1 MAPMTPI
8 ANGIPT
14 LRPTTVPVV
23 KALLP
28 VELLVASV
36 LGLAVSE
43 VMPALVDV
51 LIPDLDVEVFD
62 VDDVTLSEKAADE
75 VEGGR

>member
-1 MAPMTPI
+1 MTPI